1 MSATDVVEVS
11 GHIIDSLILA
21 KILDEIIEAEA
32 DYRIVQMDVGKAPA
46 DLSRARIEVTA
57 ADEEALTALLA
68 RLHPHGAHPV
78 TQPDAELVAAT
89 MDGVLPAGFYSTTNL
104 PTAVKGGGKWLEG
117 ENPEMGCGLVV
128 SSAQTGGRTRPMH
141 KVHTGD
147 LGGCGAGGGR

>member
-57 ADEEALTALLA
+57 PTEEALTALLD

-78 TQPDAELVAAT
+78 TQPDAELVPAT

-104 PTAVKGGGKWLEG
+104 PTAPARRSCWARR
-117 ENPEMGCGLVV
+117 
-128 SSAQTGGRTRPMH
+128 SASRSGRAR
-141 KVHTGD
+141 GSR
-147 LGGCGAGGGR
+147 AGTPATSG

>member
-32 DYRIVQMDVGKAPA
+32 DYRIVQRDVGKAPA
-46 DLSRARIEVTA
+46 DQSRARIEVTA
-57 ADEEALTALLA
+57 ASEEALAALLA

-104 PTAVKGGGKWLEG
+104 PTAVKVGGKWLEVVNTG
-117 ENPEMGCGLVV
+117 MDCGQVL
-128 SSAQTGGRTRPMH
+128 S
-141 KVHTGD
+141 
-147 LGGCGAGGGR
+147 GATI

>member
-57 ADEEALTALLA
+57 TSEEALAALLA

-78 TQPDAELVAAT
+78 TQPDAELV
-89 MDGVLPAGFYSTTNL
+89 
-104 PTAVKGGGKWLEG
+104 
-117 ENPEMGCGLVV
+117 
-128 SSAQTGGRTRPMH
+128 
-141 KVHTGD
+141 
-147 LGGCGAGGGR
+147 